1 MEKQNVLKYTED
13 EFNELTSYIEK
24 SFGGK
29 ITNIYHEKVSEH
41 VHIDIVEVGPSKGA
55 DYYKLVSVGA
65 GVYEM
70 NVPWKLKGYSLEHAE
85 LVMLLPKENKISL
98 DNPES
103 IWPIIKM
110 KEIIR
115 TPIRENSWLGYGHT
129 FGDGEPL
136 TKDTDMKWIGL
147 VIACDKDC
155 QQMIYNTGDK
165 VINYYQMLPMHNDE
179 LRYKKKHSMDELIN
193 KLDDKDIPIMMD
205 LKRENSCKNRFRKL
219 NRDLLN

>member
-1 MEKQNVLKYTED
+1 MEEQNVLKYTED

-65 GVYEM
+65 GAYEM
-70 NVPWKLKGYSLEHAE
+70 NIPWQLKGCHLERAE
-85 LVMLLPKENKISL
+85 VVMLLPKENKISL
-98 DNPES
+98 DDPES

-115 TPIRENSWLGYGHT
+115 TPIREDSWLGYGHT
-129 FGDGEPL
+129 FGDGIPL
-136 TKDTDMKWIGL
+136 TKNTDMKWIGL
-147 VIACDKDC
+147 VTACDKDC
-155 QQMIYNTGDK
+155 QQMECVIGDK
-165 VINYYQMLPMHNDE
+165 IINFYQMLPMYDE
-179 LRYKKKHSMDELIN
+179 ELKYKRKHTMDNLIMI
-193 KLDDKDIPIMMD
+193 LDEKDFPIMMD
-205 LKRENSCKNRFRKL
+205 PKRKNASKNRFRNL
-219 NRDLLN
+219 NRDFLN

>member
-1 MEKQNVLKYTED
+1 MEEQNVLKYTED

-65 GVYEM
+65 GAYEM
-70 NVPWKLKGYSLEHAE
+70 NIPWQLKGCHLERAE
-85 LVMLLPKENKISL
+85 VVMLLPKENKISL
-98 DNPES
+98 DDPES

-115 TPIRENSWLGYGHT
+115 TPIREDSWLGYGHT
-129 FGDGEPL
+129 FGDGIPL
-136 TKDTDMKWIGL
+136 TKNTDMKWIGL
-147 VIACDKDC
+147 KLKYKRKHTMDNLIMIIDEKDF
-155 QQMIYNTGDK
+155 
-165 VINYYQMLPMHNDE
+165 
-179 LRYKKKHSMDELIN
+179 
-193 KLDDKDIPIMMD
+193 PIMMD
-205 LKRENSCKNRFRKL
+205 PKRENASKNRFRNL
-219 NRDLLN
+219 NRDFLN